1 MKSIEKIN
9 ARRIETRGMINST
22 AIRQAE
28 EIIKRATGTPLS
40 TYATRSRKTEY
51 VALRALYTY
60 IAVELGASFL
70 AVGKALGRS
79 HATAIHAYETYSQ
92 CSTTWEPLSQL
103 RAKVIALADQQ

>member
-9 ARRIETRGMINST
+9 ARRIETRGMVNSV

-28 EIIKRATGTPLS
+28 EIVKRATGFPLS
-40 TYATRSRKTEY
+40 DYATRSRKTEF
-51 VALRALYTY
+51 VALRALFTY

-70 AVGKALGRS
+70 AIGKTLGRS
-79 HATAIHAYETYSQ
+79 HATAIHSYETYSQ
-92 CSTTWEPLSQL
+92 CSTTWEPLSKL